1 MGFFGGGSRGRT
13 DAGANRS
20 TATKIGVGNI
30 NEKGKK
36 TKSNPV
42 SNFIS
47 GGGVTGAVIRG
58 AVKVGKAIKEDFTTR
73 KTNTALLGTSDYQGG
88 KTFSSSTNTNTGG
101 GNDNNNQPQGI
112 ELAKAAT
119 GTATV
124 NGPGEIQ
131 KTAANTVPLKLSAA
145 EINIANKRKG
155 RKSTNLT
162 SKKTL
167 DKNYTLSKKSLLG

>member
-1 MGFFGGGSRGRT
+1 MGFFGGGGRGRT

-42 SNFIS
+42 SNFIR

-119 GTATV
+119 STATV
-124 NGPGEIQ
+124 KGPAEIQ
-131 KTAANTVPLKLSAA
+131 KTAANTIPLKLSAA

-167 DKNYTLSKKSLLG
+167 DKNYTLSTKSLLG